1 MSTTETQL
9 VLPSLESDME
19 VAPLA
24 LRETSL
30 DMPEAQSPTLM
41 IQGVLGKLRSLLLRE
56 RLLKYLAL
64 SRRRRVRAPH
74 RKRRT

>member
-1 MSTTETQL
+1 MVSTTETQL

-41 IQGVLGKLRSLLLRE
+41 IQGVLGE
-56 RLLKYLAL
+56 LAPEGE
-64 SRRRRVRAPH
+64 VAKIPAVVEEEEG
-74 RKRRT
+74 

>member
-1 MSTTETQL
+1 MVSTTETQL

-41 IQGVLGKLRSLLLRE
+41 IQGVLGE
-56 RLLKYLAL
+56 LAL
-64 SRRRRVRAPH
+64 EGEVAKIPGVVEEEEG
-74 RKRRT
+74 